1 MKANRKQNAVN
12 LTTSKPNR
20 ANCKQTKEITYV
32 TVLTALVQ
40 YSSVHAGFLLE
51 AWSRV
56 PGPVYFEQSARLLK
70 VRN

>member
-1 MKANRKQNAVN
+1 MKANRKQNVVK

-40 YSSVHAGFLLE
+40 YSSLHEVELIMWGD
-51 AWSRV
+51 R
-56 PGPVYFEQSARLLK
+56 
-70 VRN
+70 